1 MQEIGTMQVSGP
13 MSSNSSDPKGSIFNP
28 YTVDEFEY
36 MFDHGLWTVGAYV
49 QTMGYVMPT
58 LYVQGNNNSNP
69 PCGYVN
75 WCYYSTM
82 DLYGYIST
90 FTNGNI
96 ASYGGYVADAF
107 VALYEGDLREVS
119 GNVGAAAGAFS
130 CYYLGIALGGG
141 VGSIL
146 LVPTAPARVVAG
158 AVGGVL
164 LSIFGADVGRDIG
177 YAVHD
182 IYEEYFNIIFD
193 NE

>member
-90 FTNGNI
+90 FTNYCTNFLYYGSNGKFYWKNPINGTRFYGNQ
-96 ASYGGYVADAF
+96 YVTIKKLSEMSEYATNM
-107 VALYEGDLREVS
+107 LLPRNRPRRWCGI
-119 GNVGAAAGAFS
+119 NTS
-130 CYYLGIALGGG
+130 CANSSSACRSRSCWWGFTFNFWSRCGERY
-141 VGSIL
+141 
-146 LVPTAPARVVAG
+146 RVC
-158 AVGGVL
+158 
-164 LSIFGADVGRDIG
+164 RP
-177 YAVHD
+177 
-182 IYEEYFNIIFD
+182 
-193 NE
+193 

>member
-1 MQEIGTMQVSGP
+1 MSEYATNIKVS
-13 MSSNSSDPKGSIFNP
+13 K
-28 YTVDEFEY
+28 
-36 MFDHGLWTVGAYV
+36 
-49 QTMGYVMPT
+49 T
-58 LYVQGNNNSNP
+58 L
-69 PCGYVN
+69 
-75 WCYYSTM
+75 
-82 DLYGYIST
+82 
-90 FTNGNI
+90 GNI

-146 LVPTAPARVVAG
+146 LVPTAPALVVAG